1 MQNGKAANFYEVLS
15 LDCSKFVGPDEIK
28 KAYRCKALKFH
39 PDACPPSAKEES
51 TKRFLELRMA
61 YETLSDPISQEIY
74 DHELSL
80 VDVVG
85 RTRHGMS
92 CSMGNKAAR
101 TLQSGRAANFYEILS
116 LDCSQFIGPEEIK
129 KAYRCKA
136 LKFHPDACPPS
147 AKEESTKRFLE
158 LRMAYETLSDPISR
172 ELYDHELSLLDVE
185 GRKTHGMNCC
195 TGNKVWERQITELNK
210 RSRQKIER
218 RNAMGM

>member
-1 MQNGKAANFYEVLS
+1 MEVSMQINSIISTSFGKLVQFNQKE
-15 LDCSKFVGPDEIK
+15 G
-28 KAYRCKALKFH
+28 CKQKIFGH
-39 PDACPPSAKEES
+39 K
-51 TKRFLELRMA
+51 TV
-61 YETLSDPISQEIY
+61 ISCHQ
-74 DHELSL
+74 
-80 VDVVG
+80 
-85 RTRHGMS
+85 
-92 CSMGNKAAR
+92 AAR
-101 TLQSGRAANFYEILS
+101 TLQNGRAANFYEILS